1 MSTTPIE
8 NWGVDLADV
17 SYIYPFPGT
26 EVPMAVGAIALWIA
40 WHIWQIRHENAEY
53 AEQVKKHGDDET
65 IRKALSD
72 D

>member
-26 EVPMAVGAIALWIA
+26 EVPMALGAIALWIA
-40 WHIWQIRHENAEY
+40 WHIWQVKFENATYE
-53 AEQVKKHGDDET
+53 AEIKKHGDEET
-65 IRKALSD
+65 IKKAISEN
-72 D
+72 